1 MLLDNLPY
9 SSKIIDTSIT
19 SSKIYGNLVNANLL
33 RDDFVIIFIAKLSQ
47 NERVPISSSNH
58 RFS

>member
-33 RDDFVIIFIAKLSQ
+33 RDDFVIIFYSKIEPKRAGTYFFK
-47 NERVPISSSNH
+47 
-58 RFS
+58 